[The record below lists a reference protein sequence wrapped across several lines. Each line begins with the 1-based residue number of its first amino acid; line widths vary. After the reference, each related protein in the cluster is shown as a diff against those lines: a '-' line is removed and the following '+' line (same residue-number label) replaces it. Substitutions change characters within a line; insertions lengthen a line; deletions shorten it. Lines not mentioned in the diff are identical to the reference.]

1 MQKRFYLAFLLFFL
15 YLNIGW
21 AEEALPFHLKAATQ
35 KLLTL
40 QKNLAT
46 PHRPES
52 AYHETIETLENLIH
66 QATECTEETQK
77 ELENI
82 DILMNQSKK
91 LSEKTTSADLI
102 YLTQQQKKW
111 ENIQAECRLF
121 TIRAT
126 EALNDDKRAL
136 INIKEKA
143 TLSRSMPIWT
153 LYKSWSSTTT
163 PILWPKWSSVSF
175 AQDTLDLIYFLIGI
189 PLSLLLSWILIK
201 KLSSNRFSS
210 AFLSSKHTKT
220 AYITLLTLSFYFA
233 LLLSPLLVNFILENA
248 FDESIV
254 PLGLLSGYF
263 GSTCLLVLLFNLS
276 SLRSFLAWYNL
287 DYRFA
292 RACLFFVLTAFTVA
306 LLGKWSIEL
315 DLYTP
320 LIEDALKTLYL
331 DLLLLVCFAYTFYYT
346 KTHQQ
351 TRWLVAHRRSFQLI
365 AIVFFSIP
373 LLLGI
378 LGYLTLALQLVYAS
392 FVLATILF
400 FMTALIRG
408 CEKLYRHLYQN
419 PSAHQSIL
427 TYFGYRSGQTFTE
440 FLMLKIA
447 IQLIALLTGLF
458 LTFKATGFSTTTIE
472 LAYDQV
478 TNGIHIGNM
487 TLYPTRILLGVV
499 VFCLLYLVFRAI
511 STKISGR
518 QQFEEE
524 EETQVAV
531 ASLLTYIG
539 FSIAF
544 LVGSLIA
551 GFDFT
556 GLAIIAGALSVGIG
570 LGLQSIVNNFVSGL
584 IILIEK
590 PIKPGDRISIGGVEG
605 VVKKIRV
612 RSTQIMT
619 SAREDIIIPNSDLIT
634 QRVVNF
640 MLSDK
645 YCRLT
650 FDIHVAYGTDTYFVR
665 DTLLEIANQHHE
677 VIKTERHKPTALLA
691 DFGENALVFQLTCL
705 IKDVTKK
712 SVVRSDIHFEI
723 ERIFRERHIEMPFV
737 QREIYLRTDE
747 KKPSA

>member
-1 MQKRFYLAFLLFFL
+1 MQKFCAVFLLFIFSFTTA
-15 YLNIGW
+15 W
-21 AEEALPFHLKAATQ
+21 AASTSFPLKSATQ
-35 KLLTL
+35 KLTAI
-40 QKNLAT
+40 QKNLSI
-46 PHRPES
+46 PHRSES
-52 AYHETIETLENLIH
+52 AYIQAIETIENLIH
-66 QATECTEETQK
+66 QASECTEETQK

-82 DILMNQSKK
+82 DILMTQSKK
-91 LSEKTTSADLI
+91 LSESSNSADRL
-102 YLTQQQKKW
+102 YLTEQQKKW

-136 INIKEKA
+136 TNIKEQA
-143 TLSRSMPIWT
+143 TLSRGMPIWN
-153 LYKSWSSTTT
+153 LYKTWRENQT
-163 PILWPKWSSVSF
+163 PLFVPDWKIHVFNPIHINLNHLF
-175 AQDTLDLIYFLIGI
+175 IYLPIA
-189 PLSLLLSWILIK
+189 LLLSWILVKRYFANRSSTALIYNK
-201 KLSSNRFSS
+201 KSII
-210 AFLSSKHTKT
+210 
-220 AYITLLTLSFYFA
+220 AYVGLLFCFFYGLIQIGPLLTDW
-233 LLLSPLLVNFILENA
+233 ILEDT
-248 FDESIV
+248 FDGKII
-254 PLGLLSGYF
+254 PLGLFCTYF
-263 GSTCLLVLLFNLS
+263 FSTCLLIMFFNMTS
-276 SLRSFLAWYNL
+276 IRAFLAWYNL

-292 RACLFFVLTAFTVA
+292 RACLFFILTAFTIA
-306 LLGKWSIEL
+306 LLGRWSIEL

-320 LIEDALKTLYL
+320 LLEAALKTFYL
-331 DLLLLVCFAYTFYYT
+331 DLVLFTCVGYAIYYNQ
-346 KTHQQ
+346 THQHA
-351 TRWLVAHRRSFQLI
+351 TWLLRHKVPFQL
-365 AIVFFSIP
+365 ATVIV
-373 LLLGI
+373 LGI
-378 LGYLTLALQLVYAS
+378 PFALGVLGYLSLALQLVYAC
-392 FVLATILF
+392 FVLLTILF

-408 CEKLYRHLYQN
+408 CEKLYRYLYQN
-419 PSAHQSIL
+419 ETLHHSIMR
-427 TYFGYRSGQTFTE
+427 YFGYRPDQTFTE
-440 FLMLKIA
+440 FLVLKISL
-447 IQLIALLTGLF
+447 QLITFLAGVF
-458 LTFKATGFSTTTIE
+458 LTFKATGFSTSTIE
-472 LAYDQV
+472 LAYDQM

-487 TLYPTRILLGVV
+487 TLYPTRILLGVI
-499 VFCLLYLVFRAI
+499 VFCLVYLASRAV
-511 STKISGR
+511 STKISGH
-518 QQFEEE
+518 QQFEDG

-531 ASLLTYIG
+531 ASILTYIG

-544 LVGSLIA
+544 IVGSLIA

-650 FDIHVAYGTDTYFVR
+650 FDIQVAYGSDTHFVR
-665 DTLLEIANQHHE
+665 DTLLEIANQHQE

-723 ERIFRERHIEMPFV
+723 ERLFRERHIEMPFV
-737 QREIYLRTDE
+737 QREIHLRSDDLQ
-747 KKPSA
+747 ALR